1 MIALLAMA
9 MCLHS
14 LLVGELARREYK
26 EPSLMNRFSF
36 AAALVAV
43 ALPLTVG
50 CASKKYVRNE
60 VTPTVNKVNELD
72 DLTAKNTRDIR
83 DVDSRSQQGIQQAT
97 SAADAANQK
106 ALAAGQA
113 ASQANQNATQAA
125 NRVTSLAGTVENI
138 DNYKPV
144 GDPTTVQFGFDK
156 SELTR
161 KDKQTLDQFGEQL
174 ANQRH
179 FLIEIHGY
187 TDSTGAKD
195 YNYQLSQRRAD
206 SVIQYLAQKYD
217 VPAHQIYVI
226 GLGEDNPVAANT
238 SAKGRAENRRVDIR
252 LMSNAVEAPAS
263 AQATSPSQ
271 QANSSQPQ

>member
-1 MIALLAMA
+1 
-9 MCLHS
+9 
-14 LLVGELARREYK
+14 
-26 EPSLMNRFSF
+26 MNRFSL
-36 AAALVAV
+36 AAVTVAMV
-43 ALPLTVG
+43 LPLTVG

-83 DVDSRSQQGIQQAT
+83 DVDTRSQQGIQQAT
-97 SAADAANQK
+97 SAADQANQK
-106 ALAAGQA
+106 ATAAGQSA
-113 ASQANQNATQAA
+113 NQANQNATQAA

-144 GDPTTVQFGFDK
+144 GEPTTVQFGFDK
-156 SELTR
+156 ADLTR
-161 KDKQTLDQFGEQL
+161 KDKQTLDQFGQQI

-179 FLIEIHGY
+179 FLLEIHGY
-187 TDSTGAKD
+187 TDSTGDKN
-195 YNYQLSQRRAD
+195 YNYQLSQRRANA
-206 SVIQYLAQKYD
+206 VIQYLASKYN

-252 LMSNAVEAPAS
+252 LMTNSVEAPAS
-263 AQATSPSQ
+263 AQANNPSQ
-271 QANSSQPQ
+271 HESSSQPQ

>member
-1 MIALLAMA
+1 
-9 MCLHS
+9 
-14 LLVGELARREYK
+14 
-26 EPSLMNRFSF
+26 MNRFSL
-36 AAALVAV
+36 AAVAV
-43 ALPLTVG
+43 AILLPLTVG

-97 SAADAANQK
+97 SAADQANQK

-113 ASQANQNATQAA
+113 ADQANQNATQAS

-144 GDPTTVQFGFDK
+144 GDPTTVLFGFDK
-156 SELTR
+156 SDLTR
-161 KDKQTLDQFGEQL
+161 KDKQTLDQFGQQL
-174 ANQRH
+174 ASQRH
-179 FLIEIHGY
+179 FLVEVHGY
-187 TDSTGAKD
+187 TDATGPAD

-206 SVIQYLAQKYD
+206 SVIQYLATKYN
-217 VPAHQIYVI
+217 VPAHEIYVI
-226 GLGEDNPVAANT
+226 GLGKDNPVAANT

-252 LMSNAVEAPAS
+252 LMSNATEAPAS
-263 AQATSPSQ
+263 AQANSPSQ
-271 QANSSQPQ
+271 QASSSRPQ

>member
-1 MIALLAMA
+1 MA
-9 MCLHS
+9 MNLQ
-14 LLVGELARREYK
+14 LPRVRELVRLEYK
-26 EPSLMNRFSF
+26 EPSSMNRFSL
-36 AAALVAV
+36 AAVTVAV
-43 ALPLTVG
+43 VLPLTVG

-97 SAADAANQK
+97 SAADQANQK
-106 ALAAGQA
+106 ALTAGQA
-113 ASQANQNATQAA
+113 ANQANQNATQAA

-144 GDPTTVQFGFDK
+144 GEPMTVQFGFDK
-156 SELTR
+156 SDLTR
-161 KDKQTLDQFGEQL
+161 KDKQTLDQLGEQL

-179 FLIEIHGY
+179 FLIEVHGY
-187 TDSTGAKD
+187 TDSTGPKD

-206 SVIQYLAQKYD
+206 AVIQYLASKYN

-252 LMSNAVEAPAS
+252 LMTNAVESPAS